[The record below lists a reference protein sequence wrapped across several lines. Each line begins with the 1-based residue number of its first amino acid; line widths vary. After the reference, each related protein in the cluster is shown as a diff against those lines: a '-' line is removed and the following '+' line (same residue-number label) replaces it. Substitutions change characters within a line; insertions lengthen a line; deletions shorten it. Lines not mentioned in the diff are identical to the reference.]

1 MSEEF
6 VDVSSSSEPEIE
18 ELLERDIEL
27 EQQFQQIVGLV
38 MGKSR
43 EGVKKSR
50 ELVRQSSID
59 EYLERPDGHERE
71 KERRLSGGHASA
83 SGAGSSVD
91 PSRFPPTVAVGKWK
105 LDEGVFVEEPGR
117 SMTSK
122 EIKKFRK
129 DWIIPSTVL
138 LRPVEEEELASRP
151 PPGWVAVHE
160 NMFRHG
166 FTLPL
171 PGWVQYILSALRL
184 APAQIGTN
192 AWRQLLGMYT
202 LWQLSGQGW
211 PTHNEVFACYKAMYS
226 TKKGC
231 SGTVTLHA
239 RAFGAIV
246 EDLPT
251 SAANWRSTVC
261 FAGGEW
267 DNSGFEPPG
276 RVPTTFQPIGR
287 NLTCFSVRML
297 LVVVMVD

>member
-6 VDVSSSSEPEIE
+6 VDVTSGSEPEVE
-18 ELLERDIEL
+18 ELLERDPEL
-27 EQQFQQIVGLV
+27 EQQIQEIISSGMRPSTEVL
-38 MGKSR
+38 
-43 EGVKKSR
+43 KKSR

-59 EYLERPDGHERE
+59 EYLERPDGYERA

-91 PSRFPPTVAVGKWK
+91 PSRVPQPVAVGKWK
-105 LDEGVFVEEPGR
+105 LDEGIFVEEPGR

-122 EIKKFRK
+122 EIKKLRK
-129 DWIIPSTVL
+129 DWIIPSTVM
-138 LRPVEEEELASRP
+138 LRPVEEGELASRP

-192 AWRQLLGMYT
+192 AWRQLLGMYV
-202 LWQLSGQGW
+202 LWHLSGQGW

-226 TKKGC
+226 MKKGC

-267 DNSGFEPPG
+267 DNSGFDAPG
-276 RVPTTFQPIGR
+276 RVSTTFQPIG
-287 NLTCFSVRML
+287 
-297 LVVVMVD
+297 